1 MHYEVAEVK
10 VFDPREYRT
19 RRSKT
24 SARSSPL
31 RFCECVDI
39 YIYIIS
45 RLYRYMVTYPER
57 VSKKYVSESL
67 RVPFAFPIVI

>member
-39 YIYIIS
+39 YI
-45 RLYRYMVTYPER
+45 LYRDYIDTWLLTLKESQKSTYR
-57 VSKKYVSESL
+57 N
-67 RVPFAFPIVI
+67 R